1 MAAEAVEGP
10 RDAVGLGLPFAAV
23 LLLFAG
29 SFPAYKAA
37 TDGVGVAVTSFVRFV
52 VATVILLLLGWRQLG
67 AARGLWGPLL
77 LIGAIGLGGQALSMT
92 AGIDAGTGT
101 LGSLVLGLEPIG
113 IAVVGAVALRERPTR
128 PEVAGLLLGLA
139 GIVVVSGALT
149 VGIDRIPARA
159 IAFLLLT
166 VVLFSVFTIEVRR
179 HSQRTEP
186 QAVAAVTSLGATLFT
201 LPFALVQL
209 VSGDVLHDA
218 GRAQV
223 AALVYLGP
231 ATGLAY
237 GLFAWL
243 LARVSS
249 TTLALMLYL
258 LPPLGVIASFLVLGE
273 EPSARDVVGGALILL
288 AIWVARRRRADPPPE
303 LPR

>member
-1 MAAEAVEGP
+1 MAAEAVERP

-37 TDGVGVAVTSFVRFV
+37 TDGIGVAVVSFTRFV
-52 VATVILLLLGWRQLG
+52 VATVILVLIGWRQLG
-67 AARGLWGPLL
+67 AARGTWVPLL
-77 LIGAIGLGGQALSMT
+77 LIGAVGLGGQALSMT

-101 LGSLVLGLEPIG
+101 LGSLILGLEPIG
-113 IAVVGAVALRERPTR
+113 IAVVGAIVLRERPTA
-128 PEVAGLLLGLA
+128 PEVVGLLLGLA

-149 VGIDRIPARA
+149 VGVDQIPARA
-159 IAFLLLT
+159 IGFLLLT
-166 VVLFSVFTIEVRR
+166 VVLFSLFTVEVRR
-179 HSQRTEP
+179 HSQRTDP
-186 QAVAAVTSLGATLFT
+186 QAVAAVTSIGATLFT
-201 LPFALVQL
+201 LPFALAQVL
-209 VSGDVLHDA
+209 GGDAAPDA
-218 GRAQV
+218 GVGQL
-223 AALVYLGP
+223 AALAYLGP

-249 TTLALMLYL
+249 TSLALMLYL

-288 AIWVARRRRADPPPE
+288 AIWVAGRRASLGSPP
-303 LPR
+303 

>member
-1 MAAEAVEGP
+1 
-10 RDAVGLGLPFAAV
+10 VGLGLPVAAV

-37 TDGVGVAVTSFVRFV
+37 TEGVGVAVTSFVRFA
-52 VATVILLLLGWRQLG
+52 VATVILVALGRRQLRD
-67 AARGLWGPLL
+67 ARGAWRPLL

-113 IAVVGAVALRERPTR
+113 IAVLGALALRERPTP
-128 PEVAGLLLGLA
+128 PEVAGLGLGLA

-149 VGIDRIPARA
+149 VGIDRIPGRA

-166 VVLFSVFTIEVRR
+166 VVLFSLFTVEVRR

-201 LPFALVQL
+201 LPFALVQ
-209 VSGDVLHDA
+209 VVTGDAVHGA
-218 GRAQV
+218 GAGQV

-231 ATGLAY
+231 GTGLAY

-249 TTLALMLYL
+249 ATLAVMLYL
-258 LPPLGVIASFLVLGE
+258 LPPLGVVASFLVLGE
-273 EPSARDVVGGALILL
+273 EPAARDVAGGVLILL
-288 AIWVARRRRADPPPE
+288 AIWVARRGRGAAST
-303 LPR
+303 